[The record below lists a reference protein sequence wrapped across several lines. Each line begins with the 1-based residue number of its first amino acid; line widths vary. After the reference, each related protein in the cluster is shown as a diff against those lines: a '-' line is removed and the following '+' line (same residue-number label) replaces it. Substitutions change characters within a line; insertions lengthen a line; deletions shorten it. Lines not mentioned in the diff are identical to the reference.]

1 MLALSYSRRRGYAS
15 VCVVPAKHEWFAEC
29 EYTWHRPF
37 DSLAS
42 CFDGAYELRF
52 CTVRAAANCS
62 PVRAR

>member
-1 MLALSYSRRRGYAS
+1 MAQIDFGHALGDHVYTIVYSVSPGPERI
-15 VCVVPAKHEWFAEC
+15 CPN
-29 EYTWHRPF
+29 RPF